1 MAFVSSST
9 LPSSP
14 DLPGGRAQSD
24 SQREMMDVQN
34 HQLHQ
39 LISRREWSVDEELPV
54 ANHFSKEL
62 VTQSKSYSSS
72 DCILPR
78 PVEHAE
84 FVAVPIPPIDASVT
98 TSSYNGR
105 PGSSQI
111 KESVELLLTFT
122 AVVAL
127 WGAVDV
133 IVEMISGDNLRLE
146 LITYIVFATVALCI
160 QVAYNKLCSANIS
173 FVKAL
178 DRF

>member
-1 MAFVSSST
+1 MAFISSST

-14 DLPGGRAQSD
+14 EMPGGRAQSD
-24 SQREMMDVQN
+24 PQRELDDQH

-39 LISRREWSVDEELPV
+39 LILRREWSVDEEFPAPNHFTKKPV
-54 ANHFSKEL
+54 AE
-62 VTQSKSYSSS
+62 SKSFSSS

-78 PVEHAE
+78 PAEPAE
-84 FVAVPIPPIDASVT
+84 FVAIPVPPIDGSVT

-111 KESVELLLTFT
+111 KESIELLLTFT

-133 IVEMISGDNLRLE
+133 IVEMISGDNLRME

-173 FVKAL
+173 FMKAL